1 MYECMIYFMTCS
13 ISILCIDNLDC
24 EVKVRIFQEKSHLL
38 KLRLGSLLPDFY
50 LHSIQCL
57 LFVQIKLRSPQV
69 VLISQG
75 LQNRIQHLLLEA
87 TKFFFSCE
95 TNSRILYPQTSLT
108 FCPAIMIKYPC
119 QQVGVLC
126 FMAQFRS
133 PYKNLIQ
140 SSI

>member
-1 MYECMIYFMTCS
+1 MSLTILSRGRLTDKTEHKCDNHDIHMYECMTYFITCS
-13 ISILCIDNLDC
+13 ISILSMHDLDC
-24 EVKVRIFQEKSHLL
+24 EVRVRIFREKSHLL

-95 TNSRILYPQTSLT
+95 TNS
-108 FCPAIMIKYPC
+108 
-119 QQVGVLC
+119 
-126 FMAQFRS
+126 
-133 PYKNLIQ
+133 
-140 SSI
+140 